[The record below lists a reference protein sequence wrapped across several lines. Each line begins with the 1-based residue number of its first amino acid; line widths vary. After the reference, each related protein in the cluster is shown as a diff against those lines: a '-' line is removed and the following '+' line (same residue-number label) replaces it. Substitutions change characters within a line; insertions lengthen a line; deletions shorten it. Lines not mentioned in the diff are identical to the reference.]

1 MALGGSGRGNGNNF
15 LRSAEIYDPGL
26 KSKIFW
32 QLFCQTHVVAAT
44 NQWEPLPDMTE
55 VRSDSSA
62 VTFDD
67 HIFAIG
73 GHNGTERLASV
84 EVYVPEMQ
92 VWRYY
97 TSLATP
103 RNGVRC
109 HFTIAASKHYF
120 GNTQGNR
127 VDGEGLCS
135 WGVRWHLDAALGGV
149 LHPWTSWQRTNLAP
163 GWMGFLNFVLQ
174 TFVIARWLICWNL
187 EVTSQRR

>member
-1 MALGGSGRGNGNNF
+1 MVALGGIRRRRENGNNT
-15 LRSAEIYDPGL
+15 LGSAEIYDPGL

-32 QLFCQTHVVAAT
+32 QLFCPTHFVAAT

-55 VRSDSSA
+55 VRNGFSA

-73 GHNGTERLASV
+73 GYNGTERLASV
-84 EVYVPEMQ
+84 EVYLPEEQ

-103 RNGVRC
+103 RRGVRC
-109 HFTIAASKHYF
+109 HFTIAPSKNYF

-127 VDGEGLCS
+127 V
-135 WGVRWHLDAALGGV
+135 
-149 LHPWTSWQRTNLAP
+149 
-163 GWMGFLNFVLQ
+163 
-174 TFVIARWLICWNL
+174 
-187 EVTSQRR
+187 

>member
-1 MALGGSGRGNGNNF
+1 MALGGENAANNY

-44 NQWEPLPDMTE
+44 NQWEPMPDMAE
-55 VRSDSSA
+55 VRFDFSA
-62 VTFDD
+62 VTFAD

-73 GHNGTERLASV
+73 GHNGTEALASV
-84 EVYVPEMQ
+84 EVYLLEEQ

-103 RNGVRC
+103 RAGVRC
-109 HFTIAASKHYF
+109 HFTIAPSKNYF

-127 VDGEGLCS
+127 V
-135 WGVRWHLDAALGGV
+135 
-149 LHPWTSWQRTNLAP
+149 
-163 GWMGFLNFVLQ
+163 
-174 TFVIARWLICWNL
+174 
-187 EVTSQRR
+187 